1 MSDVVKDKAII
12 RCPVCQKDLTVVT
25 PKSLYEKDGVMYCSE
40 LCYLISK
47 KYN

>member
-1 MSDVVKDKAII
+1 MNDVIEAKEVI

-25 PKSLYEKDGVMYCSE
+25 SKSLYEKDGIMYCSE
-40 LCYLISK
+40 LCYLIAK